1 MTLNPTILFIPVSS
15 PEGIGEYMRSLI
27 IAQAIIKQWPDANIH
42 FILSE
47 QASYAKSC
55 PFQTYLTPTSPT
67 KHTKQVNDII
77 TNISPD
83 ITIFDASGRKSQLAA
98 AKRCGSSVI
107 FISQHKKKR
116 SRGLK
121 FGRLKLT
128 DIHWVVQPSFVIGD
142 LTPIERLKLKLLKK
156 KAPINI
162 GPVFSPINA
171 DIQQQL
177 LTQYQLQTNEY
188 IIFNA
193 GSGGHKIGE
202 ELAADIY
209 AQAAEQITRR
219 LGITCVMVYGD
230 NYPLDIRNDSNLI
243 TINSLNNEQF
253 IALVDAAKLVVI
265 SGGDSLLQTIA
276 MKKPCLT
283 SPVSKDQP
291 PRIAACSDNQL
302 AIATKTESNS
312 IVESVQVL
320 IENTQLTKLQTSL
333 NSSSLR
339 NGLDLALQDIQR
351 LIEEIQ

>member
-1 MTLNPTILFIPVSS
+1 MILNPTILFIPVSS
-15 PEGIGEYMRSLI
+15 PKGIGEYMRSLI
-27 IAQAIIKQWPDANIH
+27 LAQAIIKQWPDANIH

-55 PFQTYLTPTSPT
+55 PFKTYLTPTSPT

-77 TNISPD
+77 TTISPD

-98 AKRCGSSVI
+98 AKHCGSSVI

-128 DIHWVVQPSFVIGD
+128 DIHWVVQPSFVID
-142 LTPIERLKLKLLKK
+142 DITPIERLKLKLLKK
-156 KAPINI
+156 KAPTNI
-162 GPVFSPINA
+162 GPIFSPIDLN
-171 DIQQQL
+171 IQKQL
-177 LTQYQLQTNEY
+177 LNEYHLQANEY

-193 GSGGHKIGE
+193 GSGGHKIDE

-209 AQAAEQITRR
+209 ARAAEQIAQL
-219 LGITCVMVYGD
+219 LGISCVMIYGE
-230 NYPLDIRNDSNLI
+230 NYPVDIKNKNNIVTLK
-243 TINSLNNEQF
+243 SLSNEQF
-253 IALVDAAKLVVI
+253 IALVDTAKLVVI
-265 SGGDSLLQTIA
+265 SGGDSLLQIIA
-276 MKKPCLT
+276 MKKPCVT

-302 AIATKTESNS
+302 AATTITESS
-312 IVESVQVL
+312 AIVENLQL
-320 IENTQLTKLQTSL
+320 LLQNTQLTKLQKSL
-333 NSSSLR
+333 NSSSCC
-339 NGLDLALQDIQR
+339 NGLDLALQDIKR

>member
-1 MTLNPTILFIPVSS
+1 MTFNPTILFIPVSS

-27 IAQAIIKQWPDANIH
+27 IAQAVIKQWPEANIN

-47 QASYAKSC
+47 QASYAHSC
-55 PFQTYLTPTSPT
+55 PFKTYLTPTSPT
-67 KHTKQVNDII
+67 KHIKQVNEVIA
-77 TNISPD
+77 NISPN
-83 ITIFDASGRKSQLAA
+83 ITIFDASGRMSQLAA

-116 SRGLK
+116 SRGLR

-128 DIHWVVQPSFVIGD
+128 DIHWVVQPSFAIGD
-142 LTPIERLKLKLLKK
+142 ISAIERLKLKLLKK

-162 GPVFSPINA
+162 GPVFSPINSN
-171 DIQQQL
+171 IQKQL

-193 GSGGHKIGE
+193 GSGGHKIGD

-209 AQAAEQITRR
+209 AQTAEIITQQ

-230 NYPLDIRNDSNLI
+230 NYPADIKNKTKHI
-243 TINSLNNEQF
+243 AIKSLNNEEF
-253 IALVDAAKLVVI
+253 IALVDAAKFVVI

-291 PRIAACSDNQL
+291 SRIAACVENQL
-302 AIATKTESNS
+302 VIATNTQVNTM
-312 IVESVQVL
+312 VESIKVSLEKESL
-320 IENTQLTKLQTSL
+320 IKLQTTL
-333 NSSSLR
+333 NNSSCY
-339 NGLDLALQDIQR
+339 NGLDTALKDIKR
-351 LIEEIQ
+351 LIEEIS